1 MAYQVHDF
9 PLQRMEMWPF
19 DNMTG
24 CCGSSLRM
32 HYIKATGIIK
42 YRRKDRDMLGLVII
56 NSKGGVG
63 THLEQS

>member
-1 MAYQVHDF
+1 
-9 PLQRMEMWPF
+9 MEMWPF

-63 THLEQS
+63 THLGQS